1 MTIAA
6 ALVAALLPT
15 AVGCAKPKESPDL
28 QPHLIA
34 TPEEAP
40 VRPIDSFETAELSPV
55 PSGDLTDAQYRA
67 RLDELYYTVVDDGK
81 KPIFSDGDPVKAVYD
96 AAIEILDTYILNS
109 WHGNDDGEYKTA
121 HALHDYLAYY
131 IEYDQELYIEYQN
144 GNTDV
149 QNDPAFGIDGVFLNK
164 LAVCDGLSRAYAF
177 LCAIEGIESI
187 RMVGT
192 YAGGPHAWNKV
203 RVGGKWYN
211 ADVTADMAH
220 YVVSAGKSTE
230 YKHQIAH
237 GHFMLSDET
246 YRTFRPQM
254 HVFSDTSAC
263 DALEDMEYFD
273 GKAVSVNGTSYPSV
287 ITDQATLNSLFKSI
301 SSAKGAVGKI
311 EIQLRF
317 PDKANINDG
326 DMYKAEIDEAYA
338 HLKNPDFAL
347 NESQRPYFHYPNGV
361 YLFLM
366 YK

>member
-1 MTIAA
+1 MLAT
-6 ALVAALLPT
+6 ALLPT
-15 AVGCAKPKESPDL
+15 AVGCSKSKESPDL

-34 TPEEAP
+34 VPDDEP
-40 VRPIDSFETAELSPV
+40 VRPIDSFDTAELSPL
-55 PSGDLTDAQYRA
+55 PSGSLTEEQYRA

-81 KPIFSDGDPVKAVYD
+81 KPVLVDDDPVKPVYD

-109 WHGNDDGEYKTA
+109 WHGNTEGEYNTV

-131 IEYDQELYIEYQN
+131 IEYDRELYADYQN

-187 RMVGT
+187 RVVGT

-211 ADVTADMAH
+211 SDVTADMAN
-220 YVVSAGKSTE
+220 YVVSTGKSVE
-230 YKHQIAH
+230 YKHQLSH
-237 GHFMLSDET
+237 GYFMLSDET
-246 YRTFRPQM
+246 YRTFRPQL
-254 HVFSDTSAC
+254 HVFSDVSAC
-263 DALEDMEYFD
+263 VALDDIDYYD
-273 GKAVSVNGTSYPSV
+273 GKAVSVNGKSYSAV
-287 ITDQATLNSLFKSI
+287 ITDQATLDSLFKAI
-301 SSAKGAVGKI
+301 NSAKGAVGKI
-311 EIQLRF
+311 EIKLRF

-326 DMYKAEIDEAYA
+326 DMYKAEIDEAYSQ
-338 HLKNPDFAL
+338 LKNPDFAL
-347 NESQRPYFHYPNGV
+347 TEAQRPYFHYPNGV